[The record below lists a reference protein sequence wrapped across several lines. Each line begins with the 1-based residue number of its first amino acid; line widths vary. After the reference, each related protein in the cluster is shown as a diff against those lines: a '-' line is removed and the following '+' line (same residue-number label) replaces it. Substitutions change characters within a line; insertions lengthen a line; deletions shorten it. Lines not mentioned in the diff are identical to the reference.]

1 MGTVAG
7 QMKKKWSEW
16 NPDVKFHVWIAVV
29 SAVVV
34 AVSVIGC
41 RSEQI
46 ETHFGKAALGLVAVL
61 AMLSPLPAYW
71 HEKRRINLREST
83 LVIAWEAL
91 MAVMLPYVVLVAA
104 RIQVP
109 LRDGLFGRI
118 DSSLGVSVPAIQ
130 IWAQHNWLGHA
141 FNWTYPLLIPFL
153 VIAALAP
160 GLLGKVKQARWFLIG
175 NLAAFAI
182 GMPMFAL
189 LPAVGPWVFNH
200 MVPNI
205 AQAHCQAQL
214 LALRS
219 AGPVSDTA
227 EFAAL
232 VCFPSF
238 HVIWAVLCCVALWG
252 WRWLRIPAA
261 LLSCMIIFSTLTTGW
276 HYFVDVLAGL
286 AIAAIALAYATW
298 CTRKLET
305 RSRSV
310 VAAKQTAVV
319 EA

>member
-7 QMKKKWSEW
+7 QMKKKWLWS
-16 NPDVKFHVWIAVV
+16 NPDVRFHVWMAIA
-29 SAVVV
+29 SAAVV
-34 AVSVIGC
+34 AVSLIGC
-41 RSEQI
+41 RIEQI
-46 ETHFGKAALGLVAVL
+46 GTHFGKAALGLVAVL

-104 RIQVP
+104 RVQVP
-109 LRDGLFGRI
+109 LRDGLFGRVDI
-118 DSSLGVSVPAIQ
+118 SMGVSVPAIQ
-130 IWAQHNWLGHA
+130 VWAQHHWLGQA
-141 FNWTYPLLIPFL
+141 FNWTYPLLIPYL
-153 VIAALAP
+153 AIAALAP
-160 GLLGKVKQARWFLIG
+160 GLFGKVRQARWFLIG
-175 NLAAFAI
+175 NVTAFAI

-189 LPAVGPWVFNH
+189 WPAVGPWVFNH

-219 AGPVSDTA
+219 AGPVSDSA

-238 HVIWAVLCCVALWG
+238 HVIWAVLCCAALWG
-252 WRWLRIPAA
+252 WRGLRIPAA
-261 LLSCMIIFSTLTTGW
+261 LLSCMIIVSTVTTGW

-286 AIAAIALAYATW
+286 AIAAVSLAFAIW
-298 CTRKLET
+298 CTKRLEL
-305 RSRSV
+305 RSGSE
-310 VAAKQTAVV
+310 VAAEQTAV